1 VTIGELVFARVT
13 ELPERAYPGMPGH
26 STMSEHAMRYAWACG
41 VVGGLDVLDLGCG
54 TGYGSEMLSWTARRV
69 RGFDLWEPDQDDL
82 PTWPGGAELT
92 FAHDL
97 CVDPL
102 PEADAGVM
110 FEVLEHLPDPLA
122 ALERIWSA
130 VSLLVLSFPNPTYHG
145 SHLNP
150 WHVNDWSLGR
160 VETHLEATTIEH
172 FHQPHGSPLL
182 APGRD
187 PEAPFWVMVA
197 RR

>member
-1 VTIGELVFARVT
+1 
-13 ELPERAYPGMPGH
+13 MPGH

-54 TGYGSEMLSWTARRV
+54 TGYGSEMHSWTARRV
-69 RGFDLWEPDQDDL
+69 RGFDLWQPDPDAV
-82 PTWPGGAELT
+82 PNWPSAPELH
-92 FAHDL
+92 FSHDL
-97 CVDPL
+97 CHDPL
-102 PEADAGVM
+102 PDADAGVM

-150 WHVNDWSLGR
+150 WHVNDWPLGR
-160 VETHLEATTIEH
+160 VETHLEATSIEH
-172 FHQPHGSPLL
+172 FHQPHGSPSLSS
-182 APGRD
+182 GRD
-187 PEAPFWVMVA
+187 PEAPFWVMIA